1 MAIAIPAIRVDPA
14 AARDALASVVPRLT
28 ALIRSIR
35 DPGAHAVGEWNAG
48 DVALHLAHA
57 WEKLP
62 ALAAGEIE
70 SPLGEAAEL
79 AAITTAM
86 VREEPGRDL
95 DAIAQRIDA
104 AASAYLATPISD
116 EPRPWLVRGTSLPGS
131 AFSCHLLNESLVH
144 GHDIAHAEGRDWRI
158 DPAHAGMAIM
168 GFGFR
173 ALAVVDPRF
182 PVDQDRAAGVRACFD
197 IRVRR
202 TGRVF
207 LVLHEGTLRL
217 EPPSSRPVDCHLS
230 AEPTTLFLL
239 LWARTSQ
246 WPGVLTGRL
255 ALWGRRPWLGARLPR
270 MLRNP

>member
-1 MAIAIPAIRVDPA
+1 MTGASSVDPA
-14 AARDALASVVPRLT
+14 AARVALASVVPRLT
-28 ALIRSIR
+28 ALIRSIG

-48 DVALHLAHA
+48 DVALHLAQA

-70 SPLGEAAEL
+70 SPLGAAAEL
-79 AAITTAM
+79 AALTTTM
-86 VREEPGRDL
+86 VRDEPGRDL
-95 DAIAQRIDA
+95 DAIAGRIEA
-104 AASAYLATPISD
+104 AASAYLATPSSD

-144 GHDIAHAEGRDWRI
+144 GHDIAHAEGRAWRI

-168 GFGFR
+168 GFAFR
-173 ALAVVDPRF
+173 ALTAVDPRF
-182 PVDQDRAAGVRACFD
+182 PVDQEQAAGVRACFD

-207 LVLHEGTLRL
+207 LILDDGAMRI
-217 EPPSSRPVDCHLS
+217 EPPSSRRVDCHLS
-230 AEPTTLFLL
+230 AEPATLFLL
-239 LWARTSQ
+239 IWSRTSE
-246 WPGVLTGRL
+246 WPGVLSGRL
-255 ALWGRRPWLGARLPR
+255 ALWGRRPWLGARLPQ